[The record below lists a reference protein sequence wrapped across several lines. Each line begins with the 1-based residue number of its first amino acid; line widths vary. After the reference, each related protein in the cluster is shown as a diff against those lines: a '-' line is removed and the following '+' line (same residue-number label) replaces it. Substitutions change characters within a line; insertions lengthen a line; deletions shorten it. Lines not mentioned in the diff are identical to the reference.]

1 MIARKARKNRR
12 GAAIIEAVI
21 VISTMVVFMGLIV
34 FTRKAYG
41 MKLDLQQQTRANVL
55 YYASHGCTGAGGKS
69 IAGTGTIDG
78 SPEAEAAANKST
90 LPDKGAAS
98 SSWNEA
104 SATATDTAVW
114 HTAWDVN
121 AEKGG
126 SIDLQRQELN
136 RKVHAASDVMC
147 NEKHYDSQWT
157 AWMKFGV
164 DFVSSGFGGAGSL
177 FK

>member
-1 MIARKARKNRR
+1 M
-12 GAAIIEAVI
+12 IEAVI

-41 MKLDLQQQTRANVL
+41 MKLDLQQQTRSNTL
-55 YYASHGCTGAGGKS
+55 FYSSHGCTGVGGKT

-78 SPEAEAAANKST
+78 SPEAEAAASKSS
-90 LPDKGAAS
+90 LPDKGAAT
-98 SSWNEA
+98 SSWNMT

-121 AEKGG
+121 AQNGG
-126 SIDLQRQELN
+126 AIDLQRQALN
-136 RKVHAASDVMC
+136 RQVHAASSVGC
-147 NEKHYDSQWT
+147 NEKHYDSQWS
-157 AWMKFGV
+157 AWLKFGV
-164 DFVSSGFGGAGSL
+164 DFVSSGAGAGGL